1 MNGST
6 TQLSFERFA
15 ALCAAAVGALGV
27 GYSIAFLVF
36 LHDSSRGAAYA
47 NAILLLAGGLLAT
60 ATFVAVYQR
69 VRSTDEGLALWGPPD
84 RHDAERARARP
95 ATRRRHPTHIRG
107 AGKAANALRPDSD
120 PGRDRPRQPAALRI
134 GLP

>member
-60 ATFVAVYQR
+60 ATFVAV
-69 VRSTDEGLALWGPPD
+69 PPS
-84 RHDAERARARP
+84 ERA
-95 ATRRRHPTHIRG
+95 
-107 AGKAANALRPDSD
+107 NAVTLSSGPSLC
-120 PGRDRPRQPAALRI
+120 G
-134 GLP
+134 